1 VKVSSSEHKGTKMKK
16 KGLIQV
22 YSGAGKGKS
31 TAAIG
36 QAARAAGHG
45 FKVGFVSFFKDPE
58 AFGYGEYKS
67 LEKLGVKTFLFA
79 RKHPHF
85 YKELNPDDVCREC
98 SKGLEFIK
106 ELFQDPSWDMLVLD
120 EINIA
125 VRDGFLKEEE
135 VLSLLEAKPE
145 KLELV
150 LTGRGVTEKIVEKAD
165 LVSEVREVKHH
176 YNQGIKSREG
186 VEY

>member
-1 VKVSSSEHKGTKMKK
+1 MKE

-22 YSGAGKGKS
+22 YTGDGKGKS

-36 QAARAAGHG
+36 QAVRAAGHG
-45 FKVGFVSFFKDPE
+45 FKVAWVSFFKDPE
-58 AFGYGEYKS
+58 AFGYGELKS
-67 LEKLGVKTFLFA
+67 LEKLGIKAFLFTK
-79 RKHPHF
+79 KHPHF
-85 YKELNPDDVCREC
+85 YKELNPDDACQEC
-98 SKGLEFIK
+98 SKGLVFIK
-106 ELFQDPSWDMLVLD
+106 ELLHDPSWDMLVLD

-125 VRDGFLKEEE
+125 LRDGFLTEAE

-150 LTGRGVTEKIVEKAD
+150 LTGRGATERIMEIAD
-165 LVSEVREVKHH
+165 LVSEVKEVKHP
-176 YNQGIKSREG
+176 YSRGIKARKG

>member
-1 VKVSSSEHKGTKMKK
+1 MKT

-22 YSGAGKGKS
+22 YTGTGKGKS

-36 QAARAAGHG
+36 QAVRAAGHG
-45 FKVGFVSFFKDPE
+45 FKVAFVSFFKHPE
-58 AFGYGEYKS
+58 EFGYGEYKS
-67 LEKLGVKTFLFA
+67 LEKLGIKTFLFA
-79 RKHPHF
+79 KKHPHF
-85 YKELNPDDVCREC
+85 YKELNPEDVCQQC
-98 SKGLEFIK
+98 SKGLEFTK

-125 VRDGFLKEEE
+125 VRDGFLKEDD

-150 LTGRGVTEKIVEKAD
+150 LTGRGVTEKIIEKAD
-165 LVSEVREVKHH
+165 LVSEVREVKHP
-176 YNQGIKSREG
+176 YSRGIKSRKG
-186 VEY
+186 IEY

>member
-1 VKVSSSEHKGTKMKK
+1 MK

-22 YSGAGKGKS
+22 YTGPGKGKS

-36 QAARAAGHG
+36 QAVRAAGHG
-45 FKVGFVSFFKDPE
+45 LMVGLVTFFKDPK

-67 LEKLGVKTFLFA
+67 LEKLGIKTFLFA
-79 RKHPHF
+79 KKHPHF

-98 SKGLEFIK
+98 SRGLEFIK
-106 ELFQDPSWDMLVLD
+106 ELFRDSSWDMLVLD

-125 VRDGFLKEEE
+125 IRDGFLKEEE

-150 LTGRGVTEKIVEKAD
+150 LTGRGITEKIIEKAD
-165 LVSEVREVKHH
+165 LVSEVREVKHP
-176 YNQGIKSREG
+176 YTQGIKSRKG
-186 VEY
+186 IEY

>member
-1 VKVSSSEHKGTKMKK
+1 VKVSSSERKGTKLKK

-22 YSGAGKGKS
+22 YTGPGKGKS

-45 FKVGFVSFFKDPE
+45 FKVGFISFFKDPE

-67 LEKLGVKTFLFA
+67 LKKLGIKAFLFA
-79 RKHPHF
+79 RRHPHF
-85 YKELNPDDVCREC
+85 YKELKTDDVCREC
-98 SKGLEFIK
+98 RQGVEFIR

-125 VRDGFLKEEE
+125 VRDGFLKEED
-135 VLSLLEAKPE
+135 VLSLLEAKPGD
-145 KLELV
+145 LELV
-150 LTGRGVTEKIVEKAD
+150 LTGRGVTEKIIEKAD
-165 LVSEVREVKHH
+165 LVSEVKEVKHP
-176 YNQGIKSREG
+176 YNRGIKSRKG
-186 VEY
+186 IEY

>member
-1 VKVSSSEHKGTKMKK
+1 MKG

-22 YSGAGKGKS
+22 YTGDGKGKS

-36 QAARAAGHG
+36 QAVRAAGHG
-45 FKVGFVSFFKDPE
+45 FKVGFVSFFKDPVV
-58 AFGYGEYKS
+58 FGYGEFES
-67 LEKLGVKTFLFA
+67 LQKLGIRTSLFA
-79 RKHPHF
+79 RRHPHF
-85 YKELNPDDVCREC
+85 YKKINLDEVREECLN
-98 SKGLEFIK
+98 GMQFIK
-106 ELFQDPSWDMLVLD
+106 ELFQDQSWDMLVLD

-150 LTGRGVTEKIVEKAD
+150 LTGRGATERIIKRAD
-165 LVSEVREVKHH
+165 LVSEIKEIKHP
-176 YNQGIKSREG
+176 YEQGIGSREG
-186 VEY
+186 IEF

>member
-1 VKVSSSEHKGTKMKK
+1 VKVSSSEHKGTKLKK

-22 YSGAGKGKS
+22 YTGPGKGKS

-45 FKVGFVSFFKDPE
+45 FKVGFISFFKDPE

-67 LEKLGVKTFLFA
+67 LKKLGIKAFLFA

-85 YKELNPDDVCREC
+85 YKELKTDDVCREC
-98 SKGLEFIK
+98 RQGVEFIR
-106 ELFQDPSWDMLVLD
+106 ELFRDPSWDMLVLD

-125 VRDGFLKEEE
+125 VRDGFLKEED

-145 KLELV
+145 DLELV
-150 LTGRGVTEKIVEKAD
+150 LTGRGVTEKIIEKAD
-165 LVSEVREVKHH
+165 LVSEVKEVKHP
-176 YNQGIKSREG
+176 YNQGIKSRKG
-186 VEY
+186 IEY

>member
-1 VKVSSSEHKGTKMKK
+1 MKK

-22 YSGAGKGKS
+22 YTGAGKGKS

-58 AFGYGEYKS
+58 VFGYGEYKS
-67 LEKLGVKTFLFA
+67 LKKLGVKTFLFA
-79 RKHPHF
+79 KKHPHF
-85 YKELNPDDVCREC
+85 YKELNPDDVCQEC
-98 SKGLEFIK
+98 SRGLEFIK
-106 ELFQDPSWDMLVLD
+106 ELFRDPSWDMLVLD

-150 LTGRGVTEKIVEKAD
+150 LTGRGVTEKIIEKAD
-165 LVSEVREVKHH
+165 LVSEVKEVKHP
-176 YNQGIKSREG
+176 YSQGIKSREG
-186 VEY
+186 IEY

>member
-1 VKVSSSEHKGTKMKK
+1 MKE

-22 YSGAGKGKS
+22 YTGEGKGKS

-36 QAARAAGHG
+36 QAVRAAGHG
-45 FKVGFVSFFKDPE
+45 LKVGFVSFFKDPE

-67 LEKLGVKTFLFA
+67 LEKLGIKTFLFA
-79 RKHPHF
+79 KKHPHF
-85 YKELNPDDVCREC
+85 YKKLNPDDVCQEC
-98 SKGLEFIK
+98 SARLEFIK
-106 ELFQDPSWDMLVLD
+106 ELFRDTSWDMLVMD

-135 VLSLLEAKPE
+135 VLSLLEAKPK

-150 LTGRGVTEKIVEKAD
+150 LTGRGATEKIKEKAD
-165 LVSEVREVKHH
+165 LVSEVREVKHP
-176 YNQGIKSREG
+176 YSQGIKCREG
-186 VEY
+186 IEY

>member
-1 VKVSSSEHKGTKMKK
+1 MKE

-22 YSGAGKGKS
+22 YTGDGKGKS
-31 TAAIG
+31 TAAMG
-36 QAARAAGHG
+36 QAVRAAGHG

-79 RKHPHF
+79 KKHPHF
-85 YKELNPDDVCREC
+85 YKGLNPDDVCQEC
-98 SKGLEFIK
+98 LRGLAFIRN
-106 ELFQDPSWDMLVLD
+106 LLRDQSWDMLVLD

-135 VLSLLEAKPE
+135 VLSLLQAKPE
-145 KLELV
+145 NLELI
-150 LTGRGVTEKIVEKAD
+150 LTGRGATEGIIEKAD
-165 LVSEVREVKHH
+165 LVSEVREVKHP
-176 YNQGIKSREG
+176 YSQGIRSRQG
-186 VEY
+186 IEY

>member
-1 VKVSSSEHKGTKMKK
+1 MKR

-22 YSGAGKGKS
+22 YTGTGKGKS

-36 QAARAAGHG
+36 QAVRAAGHG
-45 FKVGFVSFFKDPE
+45 FKVGFISFFKDPE

-79 RKHPHF
+79 KKHPHF
-85 YKELNPDDVCREC
+85 YKELNPDDVRQEC
-98 SKGLEFIK
+98 LRGLEFIK

-120 EINIA
+120 EVNIA

-135 VLSLLEAKPE
+135 VLALLEAKPE

-150 LTGRGVTEKIVEKAD
+150 LTGRGATEKITQKAD
-165 LVSEVREVKHH
+165 LVSEVREVKHP
-176 YNQGIKSREG
+176 YAKGVKSRKG
-186 VEY
+186 IEY

>member
-1 VKVSSSEHKGTKMKK
+1 VKK

-22 YSGAGKGKS
+22 YTGTGKGKS

-36 QAARAAGHG
+36 QAVRAAGHG

-67 LEKLGVKTFLFA
+67 LKKLGIETSLFA

-85 YKELNPDDVCREC
+85 YKELNPDDVCQEC
-98 SKGLEFIK
+98 RQGLDFIRQ
-106 ELFQDPSWDMLVLD
+106 LFRDPSWDMLILD

-125 VRDGFLKEEE
+125 VRDGFLSEAD
-135 VLSLLEAKPE
+135 VLSLLEAKPA

-150 LTGRGVTEKIVEKAD
+150 LTGRGVTEKIIEKAD
-165 LVSEVREVKHH
+165 LVSEVREVKHP
-176 YNQGIKSREG
+176 YRQGIKSRAG
-186 VEY
+186 IEY

>member
-1 VKVSSSEHKGTKMKK
+1 MEK

-22 YSGAGKGKS
+22 YTGNGKGKS

-45 FKVGFVSFFKDPE
+45 LKVGFISFFKDPD

-85 YKELNPDDVCREC
+85 YKELNPDDVCQQCREA
-98 SKGLEFIK
+98 LESIK
-106 ELFQDPSWDMLVLD
+106 ELFQDQSWDMLVLD

-125 VRDGFLKEEE
+125 MRDGFLKEDD
-135 VLSLLEAKPE
+135 VLSLLQMKPD

-150 LTGRGVTEKIVEKAD
+150 LTGRGVGQRIIEQAD
-165 LVSEVREVKHH
+165 LVSEIREVKHP
-176 YNQGIKSREG
+176 YSRGIKSRKG
-186 VEY
+186 IEY